1 MQKPAKKTYKTP
13 KLTTHGGVEKLT
25 QSSHSKPRPR
35 KAPPSS
41 LVSNGRGH
49 GHGDD

>member
-1 MQKPAKKTYKTP
+1 MQKPTKKTYKTP

-25 QSSHSKPRPR
+25 QSHSKPRPR

>member
-1 MQKPAKKTYKTP
+1 MQKTAKKNYKTP

-25 QSSHSKPRPR
+25 QTSHAKPHGR

-49 GHGDD
+49 GHGD